1 MVSYGILDAW
11 WHLDS
16 SCHKCP
22 FCKIILNDV
31 SVKFFTGSDQIAA
44 MSCMRW
50 TVLVACFQ
58 DSNKDG
64 KKYLDQLSNFLVY
77 GMLSFKSTPGFI
89 KTMWFF
95 LSWAERNPLKKQIFA
110 VSSWCQIKKPDGLF
124 CLGYWKTPSIL
135 TMLNVMGSSF
145 PLFDVTVN
153 ISHGKFF
160 SAKSSHMRHANF
172 L

>member
-64 KKYLDQLSNFLVY
+64 KKYSDQLSNFLVY

-89 KTMWFF
+89 KTTWFF
-95 LSWAERNPLKKQIFA
+95 SLMSGKKPFKKANFCCFKLVSNKETWWALLSWVLKNPIYFNHVKCHGQFLSTF
-110 VSSWCQIKKPDGLF
+110 WCNCEYLP
-124 CLGYWKTPSIL
+124 W
-135 TMLNVMGSSF
+135 
-145 PLFDVTVN
+145 
-153 ISHGKFF
+153 
-160 SAKSSHMRHANF
+160 
-172 L
+172 